1 MEDLKKIDL
10 AWRTVLKFSGIISIN
25 CFLCLMLLLIVGI
38 KLWTIGVIF
47 LISLAGCIVI
57 QNQIDAVKVYEPA
70 YKEFVKCVTM
80 FAIIL
85 LFMALTVK
93 KVSHDE
99 MDDLLLYGALPI
111 MTNFLI
117 VPSRWII
124 HRYRELKHDQKQAKQ
139 QQERAHQGLA
149 GDL

>member
-1 MEDLKKIDL
+1 MNDLNKIDL
-10 AWRTVLKFSGIISIN
+10 AWKTVLKFSGIISIS

-38 KLWTIGVIF
+38 KLWTIGIVF

-57 QNQIDAVKVYEPA
+57 QNQMESVRSYEPA
-70 YKEFVKCVTM
+70 YREFVKCVVM

-124 HRYRELKHDQKQAKQ
+124 HRYREVKHSQEQAKRT
-139 QQERAHQGLA
+139 QERAHQGLT